1 MTRALPKDGERRL
14 LDYAALAHYLSV
26 SLRMAKELGGPDGQ
40 IPRTPIGHK
49 VLFDKQDV
57 DTYIDRVKRSA

>member
-1 MTRALPKDGERRL
+1 MTRPLPRDGERRL

-26 SLRMAKELGGPDGQ
+26 SLRMAKELGGPNGAIARTQ
-40 IPRTPIGHK
+40 IGNK

-57 DTYIDRVKRSA
+57 DSYIERVKRSA